1 MSGTIFPPG
10 YVASGSTGAFFP
22 AVPPPFPYSL
32 PSDPF
37 DIVISKF
44 GQNLSW
50 AKSHRCPCV
59 NFRTDTSPAGSPNPG
74 CLTCQG
80 RGIYWDSPVDFVG
93 LFTMTHQ
100 GAGGNEPGGTMNPR
114 QGDII
119 SGDPWL
125 SVSEKAGVVWNEIG
139 EFDLVIQLNGIN
151 RFNTTLYSGPSGN
164 IYLPYQQGLYVAP
177 SGAIQTWD
185 STTAQVIQVT
195 GYTVSGSTVSIPNS
209 YLSGT
214 PYVVEFQ
221 AAMTYVCFRNPGGLA
236 HTRPFVQGGICY
248 PKRFRLQALDLFLR
262 DSGISNFGN
271 PGQISV

>member
-1 MSGTIFPPG
+1 
-10 YVASGSTGAFFP
+10 
-22 AVPPPFPYSL
+22 
-32 PSDPF
+32 
-37 DIVISKF
+37 
-44 GQNLSW
+44 
-50 AKSHRCPCV
+50 
-59 NFRTDTSPAGSPNPG
+59 
-74 CLTCQG
+74 
-80 RGIYWDSPVDFVG
+80 
-93 LFTMTHQ
+93 
-100 GAGGNEPGGTMNPR
+100 MNPR